1 MAGIEI
7 RSLPDYLAQ
16 IFTHKSNEF
25 YNDAADLKIMYR
37 GQADSSWSLL
47 PSVFRSADDFQNER
61 VFIREYER
69 QMPEMCSGKDGL
81 SILIDAQH
89 FGIPTRLL
97 DVTLNPLVA
106 LYFACEDIPSINEGR
121 EPDGVV
127 IQFEP
132 SAVFQQDDIT
142 ALAYAE
148 YVRHYK
154 TGAHLSDGFKS
165 ALITSIKQS
174 GCRFSNDAASAVENI
189 LTDNPGQLFISPT
202 YSNARIIAQ
211 EGAFLLCA
219 TSYVKEEDSN
229 IWDGYF
235 QAPNLKNSG
244 LDHVDVR
251 YVVPH
256 AKKKEILQ
264 QLDNVGIR
272 ESTLFPDVEHK
283 AKAITAAIRKSNLFS
298 RSV

>member
-7 RSLPDYLAQ
+7 KSLPDYLAQ

-47 PSVFRSADDFQNER
+47 PSAFRSADDFQNER

-174 GCRFSNDAASAVENI
+174 GCRFPMMQR
-189 LTDNPGQLFISPT
+189 LRLRT
-202 YSNARIIAQ
+202 Y
-211 EGAFLLCA
+211 
-219 TSYVKEEDSN
+219 
-229 IWDGYF
+229 
-235 QAPNLKNSG
+235 
-244 LDHVDVR
+244 
-251 YVVPH
+251 
-256 AKKKEILQ
+256 
-264 QLDNVGIR
+264 
-272 ESTLFPDVEHK
+272 
-283 AKAITAAIRKSNLFS
+283 
-298 RSV
+298 